1 MKKFETA
8 EKIRQLTHL
17 TYDEIASK
25 LDLGVGYVQY
35 VARWYGIKVAPK
47 PRPKMSNEIRAARAL
62 AKQQAEEAIA
72 YRQGA
77 LTVEQARQMQRLDK
91 QGKKSA

>member
-1 MKKFETA
+1 
-8 EKIRQLTHL
+8 
-17 TYDEIASK
+17 
-25 LDLGVGYVQY
+25 
-35 VARWYGIKVAPK
+35 
-47 PRPKMSNEIRAARAL
+47 MSNEIRAARAL